1 LPGLPNGITIW
12 RLSVNHSPQNY
23 RPTSPDMPFK
33 ELSGALTDEVAA
45 AKRIPAAGTAP
56 ELQDVSR
63 NPSSPETAVLYRWI
77 RLPKHCALTGDT
89 PYSVHAR
96 RRKGVWQDGVQCQ
109 LGPDGN
115 LYVNPVEWNKWVE
128 GSNTPSSVRAA

>member
-1 LPGLPNGITIW
+1 MSN
-12 RLSVNHSPQNY
+12 SQQND
-23 RPTSPDMPFK
+23 RPTLLDDPSSEPRRRRLD
-33 ELSGALTDEVAA
+33 LAA
-45 AKRIPAAGTAP
+45 ATKRFQSVDTA
-56 ELQDVSR
+56 QDKDHGFDS
-63 NPSSPETAVLYRWI
+63 PSSREIAVLYRWI

-128 GSNTPSSVRAA
+128 GSSTPSSVRAA